1 MPIRKS
7 IESILQE
14 PTIKRKDHQELR
26 KACETA
32 LEQLNAETDKQ
43 PNRVPVDGDFVYFDA
58 YFLPFELACKS
69 SSSKIVCL
77 ALDCIHDVLQKSTAI
92 GHFIGDTPDPT
103 NPERK
108 IIDRVIEA
116 IFTAFH
122 GPNTDETV
130 ERNMI
135 KCVLALGISN
145 TCKVHG
151 ASLLLAVR
159 TCFNIFLATRSL
171 TNRATAKAILTQI
184 INDVIV
190 KMETKAIEMQVD
202 YDDTTVKAVVDSL
215 LEQVVNSI
223 DSGEASQ
230 SGDEAKSRRSSTS
243 TNHCTNP
250 FHIHHSAHSV
260 DDTRSEVMDE
270 NFNAEYNGSLGI
282 KSVEEGDLFLIFR
295 ALCRLSEKN
304 ADNADAKKREYE
316 LQSIILSLDMIL
328 LIVENVH
335 ASSLHAQ
342 HSFIFVVRAFLCKA
356 ITKHAASPV
365 QEVFVRVLR
374 IFVQLATK
382 FKNYL
387 KSQIEV
393 FFKEIV
399 FSILDSP
406 SSGYNHKKD
415 ALETLN
421 RICADPQSLVDIYV
435 NYDCHLTS
443 ANIFA
448 LLVGHLSKIAGGQHI
463 DTTVVPQDE
472 IKLRALALK
481 FLVEI
486 LKGLVSYYEE
496 LSGGKVGDNV
506 SFRGYEN
513 GIDVEDSR
521 LGSNSETN
529 LESINQFAQVKMQKE
544 TLENGIDLVLNFY
557 KKKNLVGTKP
567 EEIAEFFH
575 KEDRLDKAV
584 IGDYLGEGQDF
595 NKLVM
600 HAYIDVLDFAGMN
613 IVQALRKLLD
623 KFRLPGESQ
632 KIDRLMEKFASRYC
646 DCNPRLNIFASADT
660 AYVLSYS
667 IIMLATDLHSP
678 RVRDKMT
685 KDQYIAMNRGI
696 NDKNDLPTEFLSD
709 IYDDI
714 ASNELKMKPG
724 ASKRPKLDIVN
735 ASYRQRKLFQNLEL
749 EGIAQT
755 AHALMEQATY
765 AAVEYTKA
773 SHYEHV
779 RPMFELLWKP
789 CIAVFSIG
797 LQSSD
802 DESIWKTCLEGF
814 RHGTRVACFCR
825 LNTPRDA
832 YIQGLIPFTLLT
844 SRGAL
849 NGLKDK
855 NVQSIKTL
863 IMIGDEDG
871 NYLDERWIDV
881 LRCVS
886 QLEIAQHIGTSKR
899 EAHAELRSVFHV
911 DEKHLSSLQE
921 RLIAAS
927 SQDVVVAVDRIFQG
941 SSRLMGGAIVHFVR
955 ALCQVSH
962 EELAV
967 PGAPRM
973 YMLQKIVDVS
983 FYNMNRIRIEWS
995 MIWKVLGDHF
1005 NIAGCSSNEDISKF
1019 ALDAL
1024 RQLSTKFLEIGELP
1038 NFRFQKDFFRPF
1050 EVIMNHNKS
1059 PACRDMIIACITNM
1073 VQTHSG
1079 RIRSGWKNIF
1089 SVLTLAAAESRES
1102 IVVAASKTTFYIF
1115 EKVFPHH
1122 FVEVLDSF
1130 QEAIK
1135 CLSEF
1140 ACNTAFPEI
1149 SSAAIRMIKNAATL
1163 VSENTDLINSHHSE
1177 DDLPLNAYE
1186 TQKVW
1191 LKGWFPI
1198 IFELSCVLNRCK
1210 LDERTMSLTT
1220 MFTIIKNY
1228 GREFRTDW
1236 WYDLF
1241 KIVFRIF
1248 DFSKLQDLG
1257 SEKNE
1262 WMLTT
1267 CSPALYSIIDVFTYY
1282 YTELAPMM
1290 LPNIYQQF
1298 FLCVQHGSEQLA
1310 RSAINCFENLVA
1322 SNGDKFDLTMW
1333 QDTIKLVQDIFEC
1346 TKPDFKTTDPSIWA
1360 AVNSVAPTNPDSTM
1374 PNGIQPTEK
1383 RPTNQS
1389 PTKLNGTSSPTIS
1402 PRTAIQHDTS
1412 VQTSSLTRCVI
1423 QLELVD
1429 AVSSI
1434 LFGKN
1439 AFKVEGPVE
1448 TRSASLTN
1456 SYDRADYGAESPNS
1470 MNDDTSKYIPMFNHI
1485 PMDLLLKIVD
1495 EMRDAYEIAHQF
1507 TTNVELRTI
1516 LMKATFK
1523 GKCKPNQLKQE
1534 THAIHCALNLL
1545 FRLYAKAEGDEIGSF
1560 VEKLKKLTIAA
1571 LDDYL
1576 LIHSDQHRSAW
1587 LATLQMMLNRS
1598 VELPVEHFAAF
1609 DVAFRRSIC
1618 RLIQSEEQPIVRL
1631 AIQRFVYR
1639 CFECP
1644 ASS

>member
-1 MPIRKS
+1 
-7 IESILQE
+7 
-14 PTIKRKDHQELR
+14 
-26 KACETA
+26 
-32 LEQLNAETDKQ
+32 
-43 PNRVPVDGDFVYFDA
+43 
-58 YFLPFELACKS
+58 
-69 SSSKIVCL
+69 
-77 ALDCIHDVLQKSTAI
+77 
-92 GHFIGDTPDPT
+92 
-103 NPERK
+103 
-108 IIDRVIEA
+108 
-116 IFTAFH
+116 
-122 GPNTDETV
+122 
-130 ERNMI
+130 MI

-202 YDDTTVKAVVDSL
+202 LRRY
-215 LEQVVNSI
+215 
-223 DSGEASQ
+223 ASQ

-316 LQSIILSLDMIL
+316 LLQSIILSLDMIL

-365 QEVFVRVLR
+365 QERLSFPFWTVHPLVT
-374 IFVQLATK
+374 IT
-382 FKNYL
+382 
-387 KSQIEV
+387 
-393 FFKEIV
+393 
-399 FSILDSP
+399 
-406 SSGYNHKKD
+406 KKD

-448 LLVGHLSKIAGGQHI
+448 LLGGQHI

-472 IKLRALALK
+472 IKLL
-481 FLVEI
+481 
-486 LKGLVSYYEE
+486 
-496 LSGGKVGDNV
+496 GDNV

-529 LESINQFAQVKMQKE
+529 LESINQFAQVKMQKK
-544 TLENGIDLVLNFY
+544 TLENGIDLFARKPKQGLKFLQE
-557 KKKNLVGTKP
+557 KNLVGTKP

-1310 RSAINCFENLVA
+1310 RSAINGFSLWR
-1322 SNGDKFDLTMW
+1322 L
-1333 QDTIKLVQDIFEC
+1333 
-1346 TKPDFKTTDPSIWA
+1346 A
-1360 AVNSVAPTNPDSTM
+1360 AA
-1374 PNGIQPTEK
+1374 
-1383 RPTNQS
+1383 
-1389 PTKLNGTSSPTIS
+1389 
-1402 PRTAIQHDTS
+1402 
-1412 VQTSSLTRCVI
+1412 
-1423 QLELVD
+1423 
-1429 AVSSI
+1429 
-1434 LFGKN
+1434 
-1439 AFKVEGPVE
+1439 
-1448 TRSASLTN
+1448 TN
-1456 SYDRADYGAESPNS
+1456 SPN
-1470 MNDDTSKYIPMFNHI
+1470 
-1485 PMDLLLKIVD
+1485 
-1495 EMRDAYEIAHQF
+1495 
-1507 TTNVELRTI
+1507 
-1516 LMKATFK
+1516 
-1523 GKCKPNQLKQE
+1523 
-1534 THAIHCALNLL
+1534 
-1545 FRLYAKAEGDEIGSF
+1545 
-1560 VEKLKKLTIAA
+1560 
-1571 LDDYL
+1571 
-1576 LIHSDQHRSAW
+1576 
-1587 LATLQMMLNRS
+1587 
-1598 VELPVEHFAAF
+1598 
-1609 DVAFRRSIC
+1609 
-1618 RLIQSEEQPIVRL
+1618 
-1631 AIQRFVYR
+1631 
-1639 CFECP
+1639 
-1644 ASS
+1644 